1 MVVLGKLMDVL
12 IVDDEIEILN
22 LLGEVLADEG
32 YPVRFA
38 QNGSAA
44 LAAVKEQAPALIL
57 VDYTMPGMT
66 GSEVVRALRDQGF
79 TELPVILMSA
89 GTRIEAM
96 HVKDASGFLAKPF
109 DLETLLKCVA
119 QYVQRSSV

>member
-1 MVVLGKLMDVL
+1 MDIL

-44 LAAVKEQAPALIL
+44 LVAVKEKAPALIL
-57 VDYTMPGMT
+57 VDFTMPGMT
-66 GSEVVRALRDQGF
+66 GLEVVRTLREQGF
-79 TELPVILMSA
+79 TEVPVIMMSA
-89 GTRIEAM
+89 GTRVEAM

-109 DLETLLKCVA
+109 DLETLLKCVGHYMKREA
-119 QYVQRSSV
+119 

>member
-1 MVVLGKLMDVL
+1 MDVL

-32 YPVRFA
+32 YAVRFA
-38 QNGSAA
+38 QSGSAA
-44 LAAVKEQAPALIL
+44 LVAVKERAPSLML

-66 GSEVVRALRDQGF
+66 GAEVVRTLRDQGF

-89 GTRIEAM
+89 GTRVEAM

-109 DLETLLKCVA
+109 DLENLLKCVS
-119 QYVQRSSV
+119 QYVGRNAA